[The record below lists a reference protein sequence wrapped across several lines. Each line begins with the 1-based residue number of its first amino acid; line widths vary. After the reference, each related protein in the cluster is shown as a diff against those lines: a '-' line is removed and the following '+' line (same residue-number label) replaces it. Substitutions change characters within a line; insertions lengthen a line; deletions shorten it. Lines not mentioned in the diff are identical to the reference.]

1 MLTKEKTPAL
11 PSVWDTLKAGLDL
24 TTKHLWLIIIPVLL
38 DSFYWLGPRISIRPM
53 LETFLGMMVQQA
65 AATNQPAA
73 NIEIMSSMGQQW
85 ASSVNLFTTVTL
97 PLIGVPALMG
107 GLSPEKTPLQPSIIE
122 INNLAGVML
131 VLGLFLGLGLLLSA
145 IYYGLVAQAVR
156 AESARLDWW
165 WREWPKVVLKLI
177 ALIFLVLTMGL
188 IALFPFFCLSM
199 VAALFSVNLATLV
212 WFVGAMPLMT
222 LILYGFF
229 GPHGLLLHSRPI
241 LSALRES
248 FSLMQMHL
256 MSALGLFLVIYLLGN
271 GLTILWQIADDGSW
285 LTLVSIVGHGFIST
299 ALAAATF
306 IFYRDRYP
314 TLADSPAVPQP

>member
-1 MLTKEKTPAL
+1 MPAL
-11 PSVWDTLKAGLDL
+11 PSIWDTLKAGFDL
-24 TTKHLWLIIIPVLL
+24 TTRHLWLILIPVLL
-38 DSFYWLGPRISIRPM
+38 DSFYWLGPRISIRPL

-73 NIEIMSSMGQQW
+73 NIEILSNMGQQW
-85 ASSVNLFTTVTL
+85 VSSVNLFTTITL

-107 GLSPEKTPLQPSIIE
+107 GLAPEKTPLQPSVIE
-122 INNLAGVML
+122 VNNLAGVML
-131 VLGLFLGLGLLLSA
+131 IFGLFLGLGLLLSA

-165 WREWPKVVLKLI
+165 WRQWPRTFLNLV

-188 IALFPFFCLSM
+188 MAMLPFFCLSM
-199 VAALFSVNLATLV
+199 FAARFSVNLATLI
-212 WFVGAMPLMT
+212 WFVGAMPLITM
-222 LILYGFF
+222 ILYGFF
-229 GPHGLLLHSRPI
+229 GPHGVLLHSRPI

-248 FSLMQMHL
+248 LGLMRIHL
-256 MSALGLFLVIYLLGN
+256 IPALGLFLVIYLLGN
-271 GLTILWQIADDGSW
+271 GLTILWQTADDGTW
-285 LTLVSIVGHGFIST
+285 LTLVSIIGHGFIST

-314 TLADSPAVPQP
+314 TLAQPPTMP